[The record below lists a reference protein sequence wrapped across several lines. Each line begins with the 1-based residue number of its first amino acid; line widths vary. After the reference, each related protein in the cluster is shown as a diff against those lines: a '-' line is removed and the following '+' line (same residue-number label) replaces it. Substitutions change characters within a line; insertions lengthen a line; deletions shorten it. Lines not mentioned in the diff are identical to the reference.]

1 MLWTKEA
8 KDTIWLIGL
17 QGVNYLVPL
26 FVWPYLMVALGAEQ
40 FGVYSFGIALAQYLM
55 MLVDFGFNLTASKQI
70 ALAQGDELET
80 NRIFS
85 ATMTAKLLLLCLSGI
100 IVAIVSVIPAYT
112 VYRNI
117 VWITWLM
124 VVGNA
129 FSMFWL
135 FQGLGK
141 IKLIS
146 IVNTAMKLLILPL
159 VFVFVKT
166 PADANIA
173 AWIQAAVFVGSGIVI
188 VWLTKK
194 LSLAQVVPIQWKD
207 IKEQLKSSFSIFL
220 SSAATST
227 YTALFVV
234 ILAYM
239 VSADEV
245 GRYSAA
251 EKIMRSI
258 CYLIWMPISQ
268 AYFPRASKLGKENPI
283 EGKRLMRH
291 LTLFIIVALGFAGI
305 AIAIAAEPLVNL
317 LGKDYTGIGT
327 IAAILS
333 VVPVLIGIGGIQG
346 QMGLIAMG
354 GEREKKAFRNVYLMA
369 GVIALVSV
377 CILSYIW
384 GAIGAAIAL
393 VLAEGFVCV
402 SMCIIEQR
410 RWRTIWHS

>member
-194 LSLAQVVPIQWKD
+194 MSLAQVVPIQWKD

-384 GAIGAAIAL
+384 GAVGAAIAL

>member
-188 VWLTKK
+188 VLLTQK

-384 GAIGAAIAL
+384 GAVGAAIAL
-393 VLAEGFVCV
+393 VLAEGFVCI

>member
-1 MLWTKEA
+1 MLCTKEA

-384 GAIGAAIAL
+384 GAVGAAIAL

>member
-384 GAIGAAIAL
+384 GAVGAAIAL

>member
-188 VWLTKK
+188 VLLTQK

-384 GAIGAAIAL
+384 GAVGAAIAL
-393 VLAEGFVCV
+393 ALAEGFVCI

>member
-194 LSLAQVVPIQWKD
+194 LSLAQAVPIQWKD

-384 GAIGAAIAL
+384 GAVGAAIAL